1 MSSLNIKQGSD
12 AHFPDYPLASPSN
25 NEIDLLNLI
34 SVLWRAK
41 KTVMAVVFGFA
52 MAFARAVGE
61 YGSVIFIAG
70 NMPMVSEITP
80 LIIIGKLEQ
89 YDYAGA
95 TAVASVMLLISFIL
109 PQKWTSAAVVTPP
122 EPVQWQELEKS
133 FTKLRVL
140 DLDIKIDRTEAF
152 NLFIKKF
159 QSVSLLEEY
168 LRSSPYVMDQ
178 LKEAKIDELD
188 LHRAI
193 VALSEKMKAV
203 DDNASKKKDEPSL
216 YTSWTLSF
224 TAPTSEEAQTVLSGY
239 IDYISALVVKE
250 SIENVRNKLEIKTQ
264 FEKEKLAQD
273 RIKTKNQLDA
283 NIQRLNYSL
292 DIANAAGIKKPVY
305 SNGQAVKDDPDFS
318 ISLGAD
324 GIERKLEIEKAVTDV
339 AELNGELR
347 NRQYLVEQ
355 LTKANIN
362 DVNFTPFKYQL
373 SPSLPV
379 KKDGPGKAII
389 VILSALI
396 GGMVACGSVLLRY
409 AMASRKQDAMMAD
422 HLV

>member
-12 AHFPDYPLASPSN
+12 SHFPDYHLAPPSN
-25 NEIDLLNLI
+25 NEIDLLKLI
-34 SVLWRAK
+34 EVLWYAK
-41 KTVMAVVFGFA
+41 T
-52 MAFARAVGE
+52 R
-61 YGSVIFIAG
+61 
-70 NMPMVSEITP
+70 
-80 LIIIGKLEQ
+80 II
-89 YDYAGA
+89 
-95 TAVASVMLLISFIL
+95 AVAFVFACIGLLVSFIL
-109 PQKWTSAAVVTPP
+109 PQKWTSSAVITPA
-122 EPVQWQELEKS
+122 EAVQWQDLEKT
-133 FTKLRVL
+133 FTQLRVL
-140 DLDIKIDRTEAF
+140 DLDVNIGRDDVF

-203 DDNASKKKDEPSL
+203 DDNASKKKDEPVL

-224 TAPTSEEAQTVLSGY
+224 TAPTSEEAQAVLAGY
-239 IDYISALVVKE
+239 IDYISAIVVKE
-250 SIENVRNKLEIKTQ
+250 SLENVRNKLEIRTQ

-347 NRQYLVEQ
+347 NRQYHVDQ
-355 LTKANIN
+355 LIKTNVN

-373 SPSLPV
+373 RPTLPV

-389 VILSALI
+389 VLLSALI
-396 GGMVACGSVLLRY
+396 GGMVACGGVLLRH